1 VSQLENNRTTG
12 ESSRIKLLLRLEN
25 AVILVVFGIILWLA
39 IEAWFNPLQFRVFAG
54 DDMDTFSRNQT
65 LTSPPIRAVAVM
77 YHKFRPVAATLIFG
91 IAKLTHCD
99 YRKIASVGVAIH
111 AANAIV
117 FFWLLYRSI
126 KLPLALSVGITV
138 IAIFNRFATYLLMQ
152 DEAIMEGTGVFL
164 LVWML
169 IVSLSFI
176 ELPTVR
182 RSLGLALLFTSL
194 VYVHERYLVLAVPLA
209 LVSVGTFRL
218 NRRASILLTV
228 AVTLGALSYL
238 GIKKFWLGAP
248 ILVGSQTIPID
259 FGFAQICSF
268 LWHGALNLVGIN
280 SGPAHLSLED
290 FPDSPLWIKSV
301 SITTA
306 LLSCSLGGGIVA
318 AIIFS
323 SSGKERRACL
333 LRMGFYFLTTAL
345 LLLSASITV
354 RQEYRWLYPAFLV
367 FLCWLAYGV
376 TVAGP
381 RQSGFRL
388 ALTCLIL
395 FSLCQEVYF
404 AQRMKRF
411 FSFES
416 YQIANNLFA
425 ALHHISGALQKDAV
439 LVRGDIP
446 SKEWI
451 FGEGTF
457 SRFYHLPALEFLAH
471 DSPIEQTDE
480 SRVILDFEPA
490 TRSFKL
496 SAAHPSPLTDEFHRM
511 NYSLLENS
519 PVATTPDNKW
529 STPTKT
535 PVFVTSKNGVDCV
548 AVVAPVDLS
557 FSVQQGAHFLHV
569 CFSQFYAMGDG
580 TDVEVFALG
589 PAGQKL
595 LLSRRVPALVNDDFP
610 VWRKYDFA
618 LPDDTQQIRLH
629 VFSQTDPV
637 ADWIVVRDFSVD

>member
-1 VSQLENNRTTG
+1 MSQVENNPMPVD
-12 ESSRIKLLLRLEN
+12 SSRMKLLLRIEN
-25 AVILVVFGIILWLA
+25 AVVFVMFGMILWLA
-39 IEAWFNPLQFRVFAG
+39 VEAWFNPLQFQVFAG
-54 DDMDTFSRNQT
+54 DDIDTFSRNHV
-65 LTSPPIRAVAVM
+65 LTSPPIRSVAVM
-77 YHKFRPVAATLIFG
+77 YHKFRPVAATVIFA
-91 IAKLTHCD
+91 IAKVTDCD
-99 YRKIASVGVAIH
+99 FRKIASIGIAIH
-111 AANAIV
+111 AANAMI

-126 KLPLALSVGITV
+126 KLPLALSVGLTV
-138 IAIFNRFATYLLMQ
+138 VAIFNRFATYLLMQ
-152 DEAIMEGTGVFL
+152 DEAIMEGMGVFL

-169 IVSLSFI
+169 IVSLSFM
-176 ELPTVR
+176 EWPTIR
-182 RSLGLALLFTSL
+182 RSLELALLYTSL

-209 LVSVGTFRL
+209 LVSLGTFKL
-218 NRRASILLTV
+218 NRRASVLLTM

-238 GIKKFWLGAP
+238 CIKKFWFGAP

-259 FGFAQICSF
+259 FGMAPILSF

-290 FPDSPLWIKSV
+290 FPDSPFWIR
-301 SITTA
+301 SISIAVA
-306 LLSCSLGGGIVA
+306 LLSTSLLCGIVA
-318 AIIFS
+318 TVTLS
-323 SSGKERRACL
+323 SAGEEKRASV
-333 LRMGFYFLTTAL
+333 LRGGFYLVTTAL

-367 FLCWLAYGV
+367 FLCWLGYGV
-376 TVAGP
+376 AVAKTYQGW
-381 RQSGFRL
+381 FRL
-388 ALTCLIL
+388 ALTALVL
-395 FSLCQEVYF
+395 LSVCQEVYF

-451 FGEGTF
+451 FGDGTF

-480 SRVILDFEPA
+480 SRVILDFEPS
-490 TRSFKL
+490 TGNFKL
-496 SAAHPSPLTDEFHRM
+496 SAAHPSSLTDEFHRM
-511 NYSLLENS
+511 NYSLLEHS
-519 PVATTPDNKW
+519 PAATTPDNRW

-548 AVVAPVDLS
+548 AVVAPVDLN
-557 FSVQQGAHFLHV
+557 FSVQQGARFLHV

-589 PAGQKL
+589 SAGPKL